1 MLKLVLFAGL
11 CALLPHVAQ
20 AGELPAYPFIHV
32 NGTGLTYFMPDIGA
46 IDFEVAAQA
55 ADPAAAVQVVAA
67 RVAEIR
73 SLLAEV
79 GGEGASVEVRDTRK
93 EIKKGDGN
101 GEPIY
106 EIRCGVKIMVR
117 DLTKWKAIVAPL
129 LDKPNLDGFMA
140 AFDSTERTRIES
152 ELMGNAINEARRKAE
167 VIAVAF
173 GRKAGAVSAVS
184 SGELKNLSRS
194 MNLSPSD
201 FLARGRARE
210 VIARDE
216 LLSTS
221 AQKLSQA
228 VDVIFRIK

>member
-1 MLKLVLFAGL
+1 
-11 CALLPHVAQ
+11 
-20 AGELPAYPFIHV
+20 
-32 NGTGLTYFMPDIGA
+32 A

-93 EIKKGDGN
+93 EIKKRDGN
-101 GEPIY
+101 GEPNVMTY

-152 ELMGNAINEARRKAE
+152 ELMVNAINEARRKAE

-210 VIARDE
+210 VVARDE